1 MGGESADEI
10 GTAQH
15 EQFARGFEQY
25 LGEGRAPS
33 PELRH
38 VFARFKAWILS
49 VYQALRNLNVTLTD
63 DVRQVFDR
71 MLATE
76 EEIVAAQVRQGMEP
90 VFTAA
95 TEGGQIG
102 LTEKQFDD
110 YRSEEHTSALQSL
123 MRI

>member
-1 MGGESADEI
+1 MRISDWSSDVCSSD
-10 GTAQH
+10 
-15 EQFARGFEQY
+15 
-25 LGEGRAPS
+25 L
-33 PELRH
+33 LRH
-38 VFARFKAWILS
+38 VFAQFKAWILS

-76 EEIVAAQVRQGMEP
+76 EEIEAAQVRQGMEP

-110 YRSEEHTSALQSL
+110 YQAMRTEEQTSELQSL
-123 MRI
+123 MRISYSGYCLK

>member
-1 MGGESADEI
+1 MRISDWSSDVCSSDL
-10 GTAQH
+10 AQ
-15 EQFARGFEQY
+15 
-25 LGEGRAPS
+25 
-33 PELRH
+33 
-38 VFARFKAWILS
+38 FKAWILS

-76 EEIVAAQVRQGMEP
+76 EEIEAAQVRQGMEP

-110 YRSEEHTSALQSL
+110 YQAMLAAATEEARAEVTAKL
-123 MRI
+123 MKAHDRADRKSTRLNSSH